1 MIQTAGC
8 GCPAPPWPC
17 SKGRSKLRADDVA
30 RYLGETPGFFANY
43 ADMLAEITVPH
54 PHGGRAIPLSDRQ
67 MLGLREKS
75 KALESRLAELL
86 QIGEENDAIGEKM
99 HRLSLALLAA
109 PDMESLLSVLYM
121 HLREDFAVP
130 HCALR
135 IWGAESRSP
144 KDAAEAAEFRPVGEQ
159 LKRYAASL
167 AQPFCGPSGD
177 AEAAAW
183 FGESASHIR
192 SVAHMALRAWECLGM
207 LGRGSE
213 DVLLFYPERGT
224 LYLKRRGALASAALL
239 RFL

>member
-1 MIQTAGC
+1 L
-8 GCPAPPWPC
+8 
-17 SKGRSKLRADDVA
+17 KDDDVA
-30 RYLGETPGFFANY
+30 RYLRENPGFFENY

-67 MLGLREKS
+67 MLSLREKS

-99 HRLSLALLAA
+99 HRLSLALLAV
-109 PDMESLLSVLYM
+109 PDLQNLLAVLYL

-135 IWGAESRSP
+135 IWSAEREVPRGGES
-144 KDAAEAAEFRPVGEQ
+144 AEFLPVGEP
-159 LKRYAASL
+159 LKRYAESL
-167 AQPFCGPSGD
+167 SQPFCGPSGD

-183 FGESASHIR
+183 FGESASHVR
-192 SVAHMALRAWECLGM
+192 SVAHMALRDRECFGM
-207 LGRGSE
+207 LALGSE
-213 DVLLFYPERGT
+213 DVLRFYPEMGT
-224 LYLKRRGALASAALL
+224 LYLKRMGDLASAALL

>member
-1 MIQTAGC
+1 M
-8 GCPAPPWPC
+8 
-17 SKGRSKLRADDVA
+17 RADDVA
-30 RYLGETPGFFANY
+30 RYLRENPGFFESY

-109 PDMESLLSVLYM
+109 PDMQSLLAVLYM
-121 HLREDFAVP
+121 HVREDFAVP

-135 IWGAESRSP
+135 IWGAESRAP
-144 KDAAEAAEFRPVGEQ
+144 GDAAEAAEFRPVGEQ

-192 SVAHMALRAWECLGM
+192 SVAHMALRDKECFGM
-207 LGRGSE
+207 LALGSE
-213 DVLLFYPERGT
+213 DVLRFYPEMGT
-224 LYLKRRGALASAALL
+224 LYLKRMGELAGAALL